1 MRKYDFVFS
10 LGYCCTCSEALRA
23 EGLQNA
29 SFPFDWAGISSLEQ
43 AVSVVSD
50 DFADWF
56 DRDLLDLW
64 DVRILGGFVTRVYRN
79 RKTGIGFVHDFSN
92 AEPIETTYDRVR
104 QRYDRRI
111 GRFRECMRSANRIL
125 AVYLETPKSARLTD
139 DRLEAARSLLC
150 KRYPGKTIDLLYMYE
165 DPACSRWEADP
176 VVHEGV
182 TAVRMDYRVFL
193 NGELMHLC
201 RNDQVRDCMR
211 NLVSLVN
218 AEPAEVRAKFAFE
231 KRNELQRALGKSRF
245 EQWVNKK
252 LRQWFRDIEAYL
264 ETQKI
269 MPGDRPLWFDGDG
282 K

>member
-1 MRKYDFVFS
+1 MKSYDFVFS
-10 LGYCCTCSEALRA
+10 LGYCCTCSESLRA

-29 SFPFDWAGISSLEQ
+29 SFPFDWIGVPSLEQ
-43 AVSVVSD
+43 AVSIVVN

-56 DRDLLDLW
+56 DRELLDLW
-64 DVRILGGFVTRVYRN
+64 DVRITGGFVTRVYRN

-104 QRYDRRI
+104 RRYDRRI
-111 GRFRECMRSANRIL
+111 ERFRKCMLSSDRIL
-125 AVYLETPKSARLTD
+125 AVYLEIPKAPRLSDDRIEAVRARLC
-139 DRLEAARSLLC
+139 A
-150 KRYPGKTIDLLYMYE
+150 RYPGKTIDLIYMYE
-165 DPACSRWEADP
+165 DPDCPHWAADP
-176 VVHEGV
+176 VKYEGV

-201 RNDQVRDCMR
+201 RNDQVRDCLR
-211 NLVSLVN
+211 TLASLTNGESV
-218 AEPAEVRAKFAFE
+218 EERAKFEKE
-231 KRNELQRALGKSRF
+231 KRAELKRTLGKSRF

-252 LRQWFRDIEAYL
+252 LRQWFRDLEAYL

>member
-1 MRKYDFVFS
+1 MREYDFVFS

-23 EGLQNA
+23 EGLQFA
-29 SFPFDWAGISSLEQ
+29 SFPFDWVGISSLEQ
-43 AVSVVSD
+43 AAAVVAG

-56 DRDLLDLW
+56 DRELLDLW
-64 DVRILGGFVTRVYRN
+64 DVRILGGFITRVYRN

-111 GRFRECMRSANRIL
+111 ERFRERMRSADRIL

-139 DRLEAARSLLC
+139 DQLESARSLLRA
-150 KRYPGKTIDLLYMYE
+150 RYPGKTIDLLYMYE
-165 DPACSRWEADP
+165 DPECSHWTADP
-176 VVHEGV
+176 ATHEGV

-201 RNDQVRDCMR
+201 RNDQVRDCVR
-211 NLVSLVN
+211 NLVSLGN
-218 AEPAEVRAKFAFE
+218 GESAESRAKFAME
-231 KRNELQRALGKSRF
+231 KRNEIRRALGKSRF
-245 EQWVNKK
+245 EQWINKK
-252 LRQWFRDIEAYL
+252 LRQWFRDVEAYL
-264 ETQKI
+264 ETQRI